1 MASESNSTAPLGILH
16 LISKPKLTVVRDIND
31 YPAAAK
37 CSACGE
43 EMPLRGRWITS
54 AAQNLAWFADQFR
67 IHVEQEHPAWSPET
81 LRAQGELIENEAA

>member
-1 MASESNSTAPLGILH
+1 MASESNSTASLGILH
-16 LISKPKLTVVRDIND
+16 LISKPKLTVIRDIND

-54 AAQNLAWFADQFR
+54 AAQNLVWFEDQFR
-67 IHVEQEHPAWSPET
+67 THVEREHPAWTPQAIGD
-81 LRAQGELIENEAA
+81 RAA